1 MAIDVDLSGKV
12 AVITGGTGALGSAVT
27 RRVHEAGALCHVT
40 FVAEA
45 ERDRL
50 RAEPWAKSDRLC
62 FHRVDVTDAT
72 AVAGLF
78 ADVDSRRGRLD
89 VLLAIAGGW
98 GAAPIDEAPAEQWDT
113 LADLNA
119 KGVWLACREAVP
131 RMKKR
136 GWGRIVT
143 VSARAVL
150 QQPAKMTAYVAAKAA
165 VLAMT
170 QTLANELQGTG
181 ITCNAILPSAID
193 TPANRRAMPKA
204 DPSRWISPMAVAE
217 VILLLLSDEAAI
229 ISGAAV
235 PLLAGV

>member
-1 MAIDVDLSGKV
+1 MAINVDLSGKV

-27 RRVHEAGALCHVT
+27 RRMHEAGALCHVT
-40 FVAEA
+40 FIAEA

-50 RAEPWAKSDRLC
+50 LAEGWANSDRLC
-62 FHRVDVTDAT
+62 FHRVDVTDAK

-78 ADVDSRRGRLD
+78 ADVDSRHGRLD

-98 GAAPIDEAPAEQWDT
+98 GMAPVDEAPAQQWDD
-113 LADLNA
+113 LADLNV
-119 KGVWLACREAVP
+119 KGVWLACRESVP

-150 QQPAKMTAYVAAKAA
+150 QQPAKMAAYVAAKAA

-181 ITCNAILPSAID
+181 ITCNALLPSAID

-204 DPSRWISPMAVAE
+204 DLSRWISPIAVAE
-217 VILLLLSDEAAI
+217 VILLLLSDEAEI

-235 PLLAGV
+235 PLVAGV